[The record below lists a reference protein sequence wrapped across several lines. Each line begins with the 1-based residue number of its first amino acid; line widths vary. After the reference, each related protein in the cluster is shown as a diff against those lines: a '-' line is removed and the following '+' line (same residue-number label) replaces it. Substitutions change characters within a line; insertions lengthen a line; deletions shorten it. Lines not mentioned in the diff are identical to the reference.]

1 MLGLLLFFRSKVVVF
16 SLNMKTRDLSLR
28 EWVQNTLSWNIDIF
42 YVEK

>member
-1 MLGLLLFFRSKVVVF
+1 MLGLLLFFHSEVVVF

-28 EWVQNTLSWNIDIF
+28 EWVQNTLSWNTDIF